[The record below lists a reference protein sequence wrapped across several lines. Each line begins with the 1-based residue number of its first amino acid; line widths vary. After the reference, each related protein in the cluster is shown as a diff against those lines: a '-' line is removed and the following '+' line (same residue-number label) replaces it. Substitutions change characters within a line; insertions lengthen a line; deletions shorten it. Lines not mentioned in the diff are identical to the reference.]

1 MTTATRRAVVAV
13 VTIVVLVA
21 LGAGLGIVV
30 GDALGI
36 RTEPSAQM
44 KPAAPVLPA
53 ALPAVL
59 PAAYLDID
67 APDTVRVDTAL
78 EELEAA
84 TAESDPFNGDADSS
98 GAARLVV
105 IAGKG
110 DPDDD
115 TYRVSGTPGA
125 LRIDGVSETGA
136 VRGIYDLA
144 SLIRAGRSAAEVI
157 GREFTSRLP
166 FRMVD
171 MGAVAVSPDPAAW
184 AAGTDYSHASEAFAD
199 VLLPDPP
206 YIDPESLNEAYD
218 DFDIF
223 LRHSLANGYNAV
235 AFPGL
240 VEFVTFDDAPGGPV
254 YAAGDDH
261 RAKAL
266 ALREAFGPF
275 WDRADELGVE
285 VFLRTDMLTLTTP
298 LEEYL
303 TDRFG
308 SLDTEDPRLWDVYA
322 AGLDELYA
330 AEPALDGVLVRIGE
344 AGRVY
349 DVEGWDVYSSL
360 AVTSVES
367 VRTMLETLTAQAE
380 ASEHEVIFR
389 TWSVGVGAVGDMH
402 TNDASYEAVLGGI
415 DSPALVVSTKYT
427 LGDFYSWL
435 PLNVTLEQGAQRR
448 IVEFQSR
455 REFENFGSFP
465 NDLGPQYQF
474 ALQSLLDAN
483 EDIEGVWTWTQD
495 GGPWRAGPMTLYL
508 KAGFWQLYELNT
520 MLAADLARD
529 PDTDVGRITEKWAR
543 QWLSDDPATVAA
555 IGEAMAL
562 SRPAIEQGMYIEP
575 FAAQRVFAIGLE
587 PPPMMWI
594 FEWDIL
600 TGDSAVLD
608 VLYAI
613 SRDATDGD
621 IEQAIAGG
629 DRALAD
635 AERMRDLIESTDAD
649 AWRDEEMRDAF
660 VGTMDYEVDVLR
672 LLAAYRAMILHQ
684 AQWHDTL
691 SPDAY
696 SSWEADRDEYQA
708 LAAAHLERYT
718 GDIDYPAYN
727 LTAAELGVQRADRD
741 LAMAWIAR
749 GLLLLAGIWVVIG
762 VLSSRTRLVRRPGAA
777 AARAAWLAAT
787 RPWRARESTLG
798 MLPLDRWLLLVVP
811 AALLVGTRAV
821 QTSFLS
827 WTHLAVVL
835 GAWTVFLI
843 VVRLLLRRR
852 SPWPVIAAVGGVV
865 VLRCIVTLLALSVT
879 GPGGYWFSFWT
890 EPTRRTVY
898 IAIAFALFAWVFVAA
913 AWALAT
919 QIGRR
924 RAVGTVLAG
933 VGAGLALPAL
943 AVALIGLEAAL
954 TAWNDEMGLLP
965 WGLARILGITVYL
978 DIPSATA
985 WAAAGFGLAIALVGV
1000 LLALPYGGADPRR
1013 EPDVEAAVDLMS

>member
-1 MTTATRRAVVAV
+1 MAQAARRGIAAV
-13 VTIVVLVA
+13 VTVVLLIA
-21 LGAGLGIVV
+21 LGAGVGVV
-30 GDALGI
+30 LSDALGI
-36 RTEPSAQM
+36 RTEPAAQM
-44 KPAAPVLPA
+44 EPAPPVVPDPLPDVPAPQYLDVAAPA
-53 ALPAVL
+53 
-59 PAAYLDID
+59 
-67 APDTVRVDTAL
+67 TVRVATAL

-84 TAESDPFNGDADSS
+84 TAQSDRS
-98 GAARLVV
+98 GAEATAAQAARLTVV
-105 IAGKG
+105 AGDG

-115 TYRVSGTPGA
+115 TYRLTGIPED
-125 LRIDGVSETGA
+125 LRIEGVSEAGA
-136 VRGIYDLA
+136 VRGVYDVA
-144 SLIRAGRSAAEVI
+144 AQIRSGRSVADLIGPEV
-157 GREFTSRLP
+157 TSRLP

-171 MGAVAVSPDPAAW
+171 MGAVAVTPDPAAW
-184 AAGTDYSHASEAFAD
+184 ADGTDYSHASKAFTD
-199 VLLPDPP
+199 VLLPEPP
-206 YIDPESLNEAYD
+206 YIDPESLADAYE
-218 DFDIF
+218 DFDVF

-240 VEFVTFDDAPGGPV
+240 VEYVTFDEAPGGPV
-254 YAAGDDH
+254 YADGDDH

-266 ALREAFGPF
+266 ALRDAFGPF
-275 WDRADELGVE
+275 WERADELGVD

-298 LEEYL
+298 LEQLL

-308 SLDTEDPRLWDVYA
+308 ALDTENAELWDVYA

-330 AEPALDGVLVRIGE
+330 AEPALDGVLIRIGE

-349 DVEGWDVYSSL
+349 DVEGWDVYSKL
-360 AVTSVES
+360 AVTSVDS
-367 VRTMLETLTAQAE
+367 VRAMLETLTAQAE
-380 ASEHEVIFR
+380 ASDREVIFR

-402 TNDASYEAVLGGI
+402 TNDASYDAVLGGI
-415 DSPALVVSTKYT
+415 DSPALIVSTKYT

-455 REFENFGSFP
+455 REFENFGAFP
-465 NDLGPQYQF
+465 NDLGPQYRF
-474 ALQSLLDAN
+474 ALQRLLEAN
-483 EDIEGVWTWTQD
+483 DGIEGVWTWTQD

-520 MLAADLARD
+520 VLAADLARD
-529 PDTDVGRITEKWAR
+529 PDADVGRITQDWAR
-543 QWLSDDPATVAA
+543 EWFSDDPETVRA

-575 FAAQRVFAIGLE
+575 FAEQRVFAIGLE

-613 SRDATDGD
+613 SRDATGGD
-621 IEQAIAGG
+621 IAQVIAGG
-629 DRALAD
+629 TQAVAD
-635 AERMRDLIESTDAD
+635 AERMRELITSTESATWHDPQ
-649 AWRDEEMRDAF
+649 MYDAF
-660 VGTMDYEVDVLR
+660 VATMDYEVDVLR

-691 SPDAY
+691 SADAY
-696 SSWEADRDEYQA
+696 AAWEADRDEYRA
-708 LAAAHLERYT
+708 LAAAHLERYD
-718 GDIDYPAYN
+718 GDIDHPAFN

-741 LAMAWIAR
+741 MAMAWIAR
-749 GLLLLAGIWVVIG
+749 VLLLLAAVWVVIG

-798 MLPLDRWLLLVVP
+798 MLPLDRWLLLGIP

-835 GAWTVFLI
+835 GAWAVFVL

-898 IAIAFALFAWVFVAA
+898 IAIAFALFVWVFVAA
-913 AWALAT
+913 AWALST
-919 QIGRR
+919 QIGGR

-933 VGAGLALPAL
+933 VGAGLALPAT
-943 AVALIGLEAAL
+943 VVGLIGLEEAL
-954 TAWNDEMGLLP
+954 TVWNDEMGLLP

-978 DIPSATA
+978 DIPEVTA
-985 WAAAGFGLAIALVGV
+985 WVAAGVGLTIALAGI
-1000 LLALPYGGADPRR
+1000 LLALPYGRSSPV
-1013 EPDVEAAVDLMS
+1013 PAAVRDPA

>member
-1 MTTATRRAVVAV
+1 MTTATRRAIVAV

-21 LGAGLGIVV
+21 LGAGLAVVV

-44 KPAAPVLPA
+44 QPDAPVLPA
-53 ALPAVL
+53 SAPVVL
-59 PAAYLDID
+59 PPEFGRID
-67 APDTVRVDTAL
+67 APAGARVEVAL
-78 EELEAA
+78 EELA
-84 TAESDPFNGDADSS
+84 DAVA
-98 GAARLVV
+98 GAAGTAGAASLSVV
-105 IAGKG
+105 AGAG
-110 DPDDD
+110 DPGDD
-115 TYRVSGTPGA
+115 TYRVTGSPDA
-125 LRIDGVSETGA
+125 LRVEGVSESGA

-144 SLIRAGRSAAEVI
+144 SRIRAGRSVVELI
-157 GREFTSRLP
+157 GTEFTSRLP

-171 MGAVAVSPDPAAW
+171 MGAVAVAPDPAAW
-184 AAGTDYSHASEAFAD
+184 ADGTDYSHASKAFDD
-199 VLLPDPP
+199 VLLPEAP
-206 YIDPESLNEAYD
+206 YIDQESLEAAYD
-218 DFDIF
+218 DFEAF
-223 LRHSLANGYNAV
+223 LRHSLAGGYNAV

-240 VEFVTFDDAPGGPV
+240 VEFVTFDEAPGGPV
-254 YAAGDDH
+254 YAADDDH

-266 ALREAFGPF
+266 ALRDAFGPF
-275 WDRADELGVE
+275 WDRADELGVD

-298 LEEYL
+298 LESFL
-303 TDRFG
+303 TERFG
-308 SLDTEDPRLWDVYA
+308 SLDTEDAELWDIYA

-380 ASEHEVIFR
+380 ASDREVIFR

-402 TNDASYEAVLGGI
+402 TNDESYEAVLGGI
-415 DSPALVVSTKYT
+415 DSPALIVSTKYT

-435 PLNVTLEQGAQRR
+435 PLNVTLQQGEQRR

-455 REFENFGSFP
+455 REFENFGAFP

-474 ALQSLLDAN
+474 ALRSLLAAN
-483 EDIEGVWTWTQD
+483 EHIEGVWTWTQD

-508 KAGFWQLYELNT
+508 KTGFWQLYELNT
-520 MLAADLARD
+520 MLGADLARD
-529 PDTDVGRITEKWAR
+529 PEADVGRITEDWAR
-543 QWLSDDPATVAA
+543 QWLSEDPATVAA
-555 IGEAMAL
+555 IVEAMSL
-562 SRPAIEQGMYIEP
+562 SRPAIEEGMYIEP

-613 SRDATDGD
+613 SRDATGGD

-629 DRALAD
+629 ERALAD
-635 AERMRDLIESTDAD
+635 AERMRELIGSTDAGT
-649 AWRDEEMRDAF
+649 WRDPRMRDAF
-660 VGTMDYEVDVLR
+660 VGTMDYEVDVLA
-672 LLAAYRAMILHQ
+672 LLASYRAMILHQ
-684 AQWHDTL
+684 AEWHDTL

-696 SSWEADRDEYQA
+696 AEWEADRNDFEA
-708 LAAAHLERYT
+708 LAAAHTERYQ
-718 GDIDYPAYN
+718 GDIDYPAFN
-727 LTAAELGVQRADRD
+727 LTAAELGVQRAERDR
-741 LAMAWIAR
+741 AMAWIAR
-749 GLLLLAGIWVVIG
+749 GLLLLAATWVVIG

-777 AARAAWLAAT
+777 AARAAWLGAT

-798 MLPLDRWLLLVVP
+798 MLPLDRWLLLGIP
-811 AALLVGTRAV
+811 GALLVGTRAV

-835 GAWTVFLI
+835 GAWAVFLV

-898 IAIAFALFAWVFVAA
+898 IAVAFALFAWVFVAA

-933 VGAGLALPAL
+933 VGAGLALPAA
-943 AVALIGLEAAL
+943 AVALVGLEAAL
-954 TAWNDEMGLLP
+954 TVWNDEMGLLP

-978 DIPSATA
+978 DIPAATA
-985 WAAAGFGLAIALVGV
+985 WAAAAAGVAIAVIGV
-1000 LLALPYGGADPRR
+1000 LMALPYGRADRR
-1013 EPDVEAAVDLMS
+1013 AQPEADAAADLMS